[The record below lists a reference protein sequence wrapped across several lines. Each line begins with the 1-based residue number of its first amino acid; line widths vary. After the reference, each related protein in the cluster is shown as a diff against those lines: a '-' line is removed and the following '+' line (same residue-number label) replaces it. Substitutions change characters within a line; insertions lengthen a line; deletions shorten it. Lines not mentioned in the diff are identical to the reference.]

1 MGPRSPFWP
10 RPDWERGKT
19 LENCW
24 QMVVSVILF
33 AFIAQFLSSFTLFE
47 QIQKHWEVSGAD
59 RTGRKIL
66 KRVSCVHQIRISLS
80 PSPSP
85 ASHCSRWQGRQH
97 GDYRDPP
104 QAWAQHLLGHG
115 APGYRQYKQV
125 FLFLRKKY
133 LWWMFC
139 CLLSNGM
146 QFILLSCIL
155 FSKQPDLRR
164 GCTKMKGLFI
174 SGLPFFA
181 QNLISL
187 QRVFHQSE
195 HMWFVTGVFDC
206 FSYSL
211 VTWHL
216 PPLGSSWPPCLDAS
230 RSSALEWRPP
240 KERRT

>member
-1 MGPRSPFWP
+1 MIITSAYP
-10 RPDWERGKT
+10 
-19 LENCW
+19 
-24 QMVVSVILF
+24 
-33 AFIAQFLSSFTLFE
+33 
-47 QIQKHWEVSGAD
+47 
-59 RTGRKIL
+59 
-66 KRVSCVHQIRISLS
+66 LS

-139 CLLSNGM
+139 SRKCCLLSNGM
-146 QFILLSCIL
+146 QFIFLSCIL

-211 VTWHL
+211 VTWHS